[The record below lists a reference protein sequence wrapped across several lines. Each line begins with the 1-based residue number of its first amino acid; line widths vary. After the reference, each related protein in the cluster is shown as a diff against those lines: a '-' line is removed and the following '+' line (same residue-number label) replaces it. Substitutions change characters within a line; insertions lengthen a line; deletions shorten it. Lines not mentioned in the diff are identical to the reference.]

1 LGRPH
6 LWLQETMSAPR
17 STTEGHGASTTVAIP
32 DVTYEYMNPNY
43 KETLPREW
51 WNTSF
56 QLLPTDEILN
66 KIKSNDPT
74 YTVLDA
80 GCRQM
85 QGSRIEVIA
94 ACCKG
99 NSSITEVDLRGNGF
113 DADGLYAMVQALKTM
128 PNVTKLNFRGNTC
141 RNEGVEALADFLKTN
156 TKITHVNLNENN
168 LGSPGAICM
177 AAALKANTTLV
188 EVDLSL
194 NYIDDEGGKAIA
206 EALDANK
213 TLKVLNMSG
222 NEIEDKEL
230 RKKCRSR
237 KA

>member
-1 LGRPH
+1 
-6 LWLQETMSAPR
+6 MAAR
-17 STTEGHGASTTVAIP
+17 STTEGHGASTTVAVP
-32 DVTYEYMNPNY
+32 SVTYEYMNPNY
-43 KETLPREW
+43 KESLPREW
-51 WNTSF
+51 YNTSF
-56 QLLPTDEILN
+56 QLLPTDDVLQ
-66 KIKSNDPT
+66 KIKSNDPS
-74 YTVLDA
+74 YKVLDA
-80 GCRQM
+80 SCRQLH
-85 QGSRIEVIA
+85 GSRIEVLA
-94 ACCKG
+94 ECCKG
-99 NSSITEVDLRGNGF
+99 NSSITEVDLRGNCF
-113 DADGLYAMVQALKTM
+113 DADGLYAIVQALKTM

-156 TKITHVNLNENN
+156 KKITHCNLNENN
-168 LGSPGAICM
+168 LGSPGAKAM
-177 AAALKANTTLV
+177 AAALKVNTSLL

-194 NYIDDEGGKAIA
+194 NYIDEEGGKAIA